1 MNSSEKNEVDVFTQN
16 NLHRFLVDNG
26 GKILISV
33 VAAIYL
39 IIIILWPEK
48 VNIVRLHNVIIVMI
62 SAFIVVHLLLKR
74 FIRELKIDHKN
85 SELIIKLYRSK
96 KLISAKGGEVSFRK
110 LLGYLLLSVKS
121 KKFIYNGIIND
132 QLITALNRFIESAAP
147 NHRV

>member
-39 IIIILWPEK
+39 IIIILGAEK
-48 VNIVRLHNVIIVMI
+48 VNIERLHNVIIVMI
-62 SAFIVVHLLLKR
+62 SAFIVVHILLKR

-132 QLITALNRFIESAAP
+132 QLISSLNRFIESAAP